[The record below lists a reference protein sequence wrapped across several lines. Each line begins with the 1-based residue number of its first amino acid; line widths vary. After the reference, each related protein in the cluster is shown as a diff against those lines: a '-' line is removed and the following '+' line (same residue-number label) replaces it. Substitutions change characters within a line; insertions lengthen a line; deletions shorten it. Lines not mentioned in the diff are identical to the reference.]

1 MINQIG
7 WINQTEDM
15 NQTTQNEN
23 YLTYDQV
30 NIIIAFQKLW
40 LDLASWMRSYIKAEI
55 YDTKNLQ
62 SVKNY
67 LLTLPSE
74 FYDTF
79 SIFYGTIPAQ
89 RIMDL
94 MSEFI
99 KSGMKV
105 VESLKYGD
113 SLLADSRTIEWYKIA
128 DDLSSFLAR
137 TNIYWDEN
145 QWKYL
150 LYQYIKLK
158 IEEINAIIND
168 NYEEEIKLYNS
179 IEDIVF
185 LMASYMARGIISSNL
200 KNI

>member
-1 MINQIG
+1 MVNQIG
-7 WINQTEDM
+7 WINQTEET
-15 NQTTQNEN
+15 NEATQNEN

-55 YDTKNLQ
+55 YDTKSLQ

-74 FYDTF
+74 FYNTF
-79 SIFYGTIPAQ
+79 SIFYGTITAQ

-99 KSGMKV
+99 KAGIKV

-113 SLLADSRTIEWYKIA
+113 SLLGESRTVEWYKIA

-158 IEEINAIIND
+158 IEEINAILND

-200 KNI
+200 NI